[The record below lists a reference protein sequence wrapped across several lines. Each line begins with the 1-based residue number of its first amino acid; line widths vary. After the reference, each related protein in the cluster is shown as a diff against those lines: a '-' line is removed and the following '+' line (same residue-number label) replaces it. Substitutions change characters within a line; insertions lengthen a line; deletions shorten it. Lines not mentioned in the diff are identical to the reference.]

1 MKLLKKFNEDCKA
14 PQTLELKE
22 GCRVMLLKNLDIKKG
37 LANGSCGTV
46 KQLTSS
52 SIDILFDNGVRSNLI
67 PMEFEYIK
75 EDKLLIV
82 KIIAEIDNH
91 TTEKLRRKIDNE
103 ITRYM
108 PRKVIFNFDK
118 VSFMDSAGIG
128 MIIGRYKIIKMLGG
142 ELEIKNVS
150 RSIRKV
156 FEMSGITKI
165 IKLEEGE
172 VYA

>member
-1 MKLLKKFNEDCKA
+1 
-14 PQTLELKE
+14 
-22 GCRVMLLKNLDIKKG
+22 
-37 LANGSCGTV
+37 
-46 KQLTSS
+46 
-52 SIDILFDNGVRSNLI
+52 
-67 PMEFEYIK
+67 MEFEYIK

-82 KIIAEIDNH
+82 KIIAEIDHH

-142 ELEIKNVS
+142 ELEIKNVKRTLS
-150 RSIRKV
+150 KC
-156 FEMSGITKI
+156 FEMSEVTKI
-165 IKLEEGE
+165 RELDEGE
-172 VYA
+172 VYAVFR